1 MATENKAFDNL
12 WEQLVPA
19 SGSCD
24 TLAGEVIRAAGRLRY
39 DFYNNGMG
47 NNTSGAIHF
56 LDHCGILHDED
67 FQTVYPYTR
76 GRIYTGSY
84 DNDDF
89 HNAID
94 NIVESATVFVL
105 NNPASMQIEN
115 TEDMFDYEEEEQQF
129 CESCGED
136 MEGSYEYLCS
146 DCQYWEE
153 EDY

>member
-1 MATENKAFDNL
+1 MINMNETFSKLANELIPDRGK
-12 WEQLVPA
+12 
-19 SGSCD
+19 CD
-24 TLAGEVIRAAGRLRY
+24 TLAGEVLRAAGRLQY

-56 LDHCGILHDED
+56 LDHHGVIKTED

-76 GRIYTGSY
+76 GRIYNGRY
-84 DNDDF
+84 ENDSF

-94 NIVESATVFVL
+94 SIVNSATVFVL

-115 TEDMFDYEEEEQQF
+115 TEDMFDYEEEEQHF
-129 CESCGED
+129 CDSCGED
-136 MEGSYEYLCS
+136 MEGSYEYLCA